1 MAKPLN
7 KKGNIMSN
15 FYGEYGSRINGS
27 RFTTSSKGFKILSHI
42 FSNGPKTKY
51 ECVTEVLGKVGS
63 KEKLRGYYCVYFAAL
78 RDEGLVEYNRSNFTY
93 SITDKGMKLIFNVQK
108 RG

>member
-1 MAKPLN
+1 MAKPIN

-27 RFTTSSKGFKILSHI
+27 RFTTSSKGYKILCHI
-42 FSNGPKTKY
+42 LLNGPKTKY
-51 ECVTEVLGKVGS
+51 ECVTDVLGKVGS
-63 KEKLRGYYCVYFAAL
+63 KQKLRGYYCVYFAAL
-78 RDEGLVEYNRSNFTY
+78 RDCGLVQYNSSNFTY
-93 SITDKGMKLIFNVQK
+93 SITEKGMKVISNVQK

>member
-1 MAKPLN
+1 MAKQLN
-7 KKGNIMSN
+7 KGNIMSN
-15 FYGEYGSRINGS
+15 IYGEYGSKINGS
-27 RFTTSSKGFKILSHI
+27 RFTTASKGFKILCYL

-63 KEKLRGYYCVYFAAL
+63 KQKLRGYYCVYFASL
-78 RDEGLVEYNRSNFTY
+78 RDSGFVNYNPSNFTY
-93 SITDKGMKLIFNVQK
+93 SITDKGMKVIFNVQR